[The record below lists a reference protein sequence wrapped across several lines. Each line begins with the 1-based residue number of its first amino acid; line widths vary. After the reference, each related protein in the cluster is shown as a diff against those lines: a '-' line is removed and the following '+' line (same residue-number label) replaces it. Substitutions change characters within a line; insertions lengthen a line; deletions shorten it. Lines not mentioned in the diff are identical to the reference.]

1 MDLIGERSVS
11 DVTVGQAAKTAGVP
25 TEVLRELCDSRK
37 VPARKGERGHWYLDP
52 ADIPTREWVL
62 EAVRAQY
69 REDVAGAQ
77 EAMARFTRE
86 VEGVQLDLNEAAD
99 DPTGAGRL
107 GNDLRGLGSMDGPF
121 DRALRALTF
130 SLLGVELTHRRLHAM
145 SQLPPVEG
153 DDWA

>member
-1 MDLIGERSVS
+1 MSE
-11 DVTVGQAAKTAGVP
+11 VTVGQAAKTAGVP
-25 TEVLRELCDSRK
+25 GEVLRELCEARQ

-52 ADIPTREWVL
+52 ADIPTRDWVL

-86 VEGVQLDLNEAAD
+86 VEAVQLDLNEAAE
-99 DPTGAGRL
+99 DPSGAGRL
-107 GNDLRGLGSMDGPF
+107 GNDLRAVGSMDGPF

-130 SLLGVELTHRRLHAM
+130 SLLGVELTHRRLQAM
-145 SQLPPVEG
+145 VDGPAFDSGQ
-153 DDWA
+153 